1 MYNRPYV
8 FLFSDTA
15 SPTNYTLLRP
25 SVIVLCYSISD
36 PASLSSIQ
44 KYWKGVVETHF
55 NYDESLPVILLGLG
69 RDARQKEDYDG
80 KVRPMAGTGED
91 DGEVLVGRRIVYP
104 QEALRVAQEMRLD
117 LYCECSALTGEVSD
131 PISTSIGSIG
141 VKEC

>member
-36 PASLSSIQ
+36 PASLSSVQ
-44 KYWKGVVETHF
+44 EYWKGIVETHF
-55 NYDESLPVILLGLG
+55 NYDESLPVALLGLG
-69 RDARQKEDYDG
+69 RDVRQKEDYDG
-80 KVRPMAGTGED
+80 TVKAMAGAGEGV
-91 DGEVLVGRRIVYP
+91 GEVLIGRRIVYP

-117 LYCECSALTGEVSD
+117 LYCECSALTGEVS
-131 PISTSIGSIG
+131 PFYSCLAGLIAI
-141 VKEC
+141 EC